1 MKRNSILAL
10 CASLFFILA
19 CNENDETNKTANTYP
34 VTKPVYRDTSYFSEY
49 IAEIHSVQNIE
60 IRTRV
65 KGFIEKNHLD
75 EGKNVSQGQL
85 MFSLSSASYKEELLK
100 AKAQVKSAIAEMRTA
115 QLELQNKKLLYNK
128 KIVSKTE
135 LEKAEANLEALEA
148 KVEEAKSHEA
158 GAKLHLSYTQIK
170 APFDGTL
177 NRIPY
182 KVGSLIDEGTL
193 LTTLSNN
200 RQVYAYFNV
209 SEKEYLKYI
218 QRKVTEQDIL
228 LQLADNSMH
237 KQPGKIQT
245 IEGEFDRN
253 TGTIAFRAIFPN
265 PEMILKHGASAK
277 VLIKNE
283 LKNALLIPQKA
294 TFEIQD
300 KFYVFVIDKDNK
312 VRTRNI
318 QIGMRLPHL
327 FLINGGLSSNDVILY
342 EGIQNVKDG
351 DQITPEMEN
360 PMRIIAELQAQ

>member
-1 MKRNSILAL
+1 MKQISVIAL
-10 CASLFFILA
+10 CAVLIIMSA
-19 CNENDETNKTANTYP
+19 CKNNGENKKTHSKYP
-34 VTKPVYRDTSYFSEY
+34 VTQPIMYDTSYNSEY
-49 IAEIHSVQNIE
+49 IAEIQSVQNIE
-60 IRTRV
+60 IRNRV
-65 KGFIEKNHLD
+65 KGFIEKIHLD
-75 EGKNVSQGQL
+75 EGKNISANQL
-85 MFSLSSASYKEELLK
+85 MFSLSNSSYIEELIK

-115 QLELQNKKLLYNK
+115 QLELQNKKLLFDK

-158 GAKLHLSYTQIK
+158 SAKLHLSYTKIT
-170 APFDGTL
+170 APFDGTI

-200 RQVYAYFNV
+200 KQVYAYFNV
-209 SEKEYLKYI
+209 SEKEYLNYI
-218 QRKVTEQDIL
+218 NKKVSEQDIL
-228 LQLADNSMH
+228 LQLADNSIH
-237 KQPGKIQT
+237 KYSGKIQT
-245 IEGEFDRN
+245 IEGEFDKN

-265 PEMILKHGASAK
+265 PELILKHGSSAK

-300 KFYVFVIDKDNK
+300 KLYVFTVDKTGKINA
-312 VRTRNI
+312 RNI
-318 QIGMRLPHL
+318 TISMRLPHL
-327 FLINGGLSSNDVILY
+327 FVVASGLSTSDVILY

-351 DQITPEMEN
+351 DQITPDMVGM
-360 PMRIIAELQAQ
+360 PSIIKTLQSQ